1 MDFSKFREKLSSIKS
16 STAKFYNETI
26 ENTAKKVVQSNFTIK
41 TLFELEDF
49 IWKSKNYFSEASGKE
64 EWKKIICIFAS
75 KDSDFFKKFLYEIPL
90 IYTKAWS
97 RNIWIKLVESSFE
110 GLDLLRFNVTVLPSL
125 VLFENEK
132 VAKVVATEEKINK
145 IVNGLN
151 LDIEKSIK
159 DIDEAKNEGIAN
171 PKVDEVAN
179 PEQKVEATPIQTTPN
194 PTNTVINDTDIIS
207 EINNPKV

>member
-1 MDFSKFREKLSSIKS
+1 MDFSKFKEKLSSIKS

-110 GLDLLRFNVTVLPSL
+110 GLDLLRFNITVLPSL

-159 DIDEAKNEGIAN
+159 DIDEAKKEGTNES
-171 PKVDEVAN
+171 EVKL
-179 PEQKVEATPIQTTPN
+179 PEQKVETIPSPVVSNT
-194 PTNTVINDTDIIS
+194 TNTVINDSDIIS
-207 EINNPKV
+207 EITNPKV

>member
-1 MDFSKFREKLSSIKS
+1 MDFSKFKEKLSSIKS

-110 GLDLLRFNVTVLPSL
+110 GLDLLRFNITVLPSL

-159 DIDEAKNEGIAN
+159 DIDEAKKEGTNES
-171 PKVDEVAN
+171 EVKL
-179 PEQKVEATPIQTTPN
+179 PEQKVETIPLPIVSNT
-194 PTNTVINDTDIIS
+194 TNTVINDSDIIS
-207 EINNPKV
+207 EITNPKV